1 VSFAQTPRHVPPRAL
16 ALALA
21 SLAVPVAAAFAFPEW
36 IGEERGMLIWMTALI
51 PPFLLAYYR
60 GLRGVAV
67 ALAAGMAV
75 LALTQAVLQVSGL
88 ATPNWPILL
97 AIIAAYAG
105 ICIALAILA
114 ELLHRERE
122 AAVRLA
128 LVDPL
133 TSLPNR
139 RQAELTLD
147 TQFASAIRSGGGLVV
162 VLFDLD
168 HFKNVNDQHGHDAG
182 DEVLRAFAES
192 LKRHTRR
199 MNLSARFG
207 GEEFIAV
214 LGDGDLD
221 GAKLFANR
229 VRDEIRAARFPWGSV
244 TVSAGAAAYEDGMGS
259 YEVLVAAAD
268 RALYTAKEAGRDRLV
283 TAKPTVRPKTAP
295 VAVPAVPTVPTAPTA
310 PAAILVV
317 DDDPDIRTWAVRV
330 LRKAGYRVEET
341 DNADEAIRRFRDS
354 AQTIDLLVTDVM
366 MPKMNGLTLA
376 DHISALR
383 PQLRVVYMS
392 GYIQRTEPWAGLPG
406 AVVGLVAKPI
416 RAPEFLAT
424 IQDVLSRS
432 PQTV

>member
-1 VSFAQTPRHVPPRAL
+1 MSFAPAPRPVPPRAL
-16 ALALA
+16 VLALA
-21 SLAVPVAAAFAFPEW
+21 SFAVPVLAAFAFPDW
-36 IGEERGMLIWMTALI
+36 IGEERGILIWMTAFI

-67 ALAAGMAV
+67 ALAAGMA
-75 LALTQAVLQVSGL
+75 ALSVTHAVLQVTGL
-88 ATPNWPILL
+88 ATPNWAVLL
-97 AIIAAYAG
+97 AIVSAYVV
-105 ICIALAILA
+105 ICIALGVVA

-133 TSLPNR
+133 TGLPNR

-147 TQFASAIRSGGGLVV
+147 TQFAAAMRGGNLAV
-162 VLFDLD
+162 VLFDID
-168 HFKNVNDQHGHDAG
+168 HFKRVNDQHGHDAG
-182 DEVLRAFAES
+182 DEALRRFAGA
-192 LKRHTRR
+192 LKQHTRR

-207 GEEFIAV
+207 GEEFITV
-214 LGDGDLD
+214 LADGDLD
-221 GAKLFANR
+221 GVKVFANR
-229 VRDEIRAARFPWGSV
+229 VRDEIRTMRFPWGGI
-244 TVSAGAAAYEDGMGS
+244 TVSAGAAQYEEGMGS

-283 TAKPTVRPKTAP
+283 TAKPTVRPKPAP
-295 VAVPAVPTVPTAPTA
+295 VVEPAAPA
-310 PAAILVV
+310 ASPVSAAILVV

-330 LRKAGYRVEET
+330 LGKAGYHVQET
-341 DNADEAIRRFRDS
+341 DNGDDAIRRFRDP
-354 AQTIDLLVTDVM
+354 AQTIDLLVTDIM
-366 MPKMNGLTLA
+366 MPRMNGLTLA

-416 RAPEFLAT
+416 RAPDFLAT
-424 IQDVLSRS
+424 IQDVLRRS
-432 PQTV
+432 PAALT